1 MCCNLQCH
9 LTAPLLLT
17 PAITPTLRQN
27 IDRLIDIQDSRL
39 LALEN
44 DFEAELRMLEDEF
57 EAERQQI
64 VKQHAME
71 KKELLDIMSAVEN
84 EEQEKEAERRQ
95 EHEQYREEIRNKSL
109 EDINVLRITLESTI
123 EELERHFVS

>member
-1 MCCNLQCH
+1 
-9 LTAPLLLT
+9 
-17 PAITPTLRQN
+17 
-27 IDRLIDIQDSRL
+27 
-39 LALEN
+39 
-44 DFEAELRMLEDEF
+44 MLEDEF

-71 KKELLDIMSAVEN
+71 KKELLDIMTAVEN
-84 EEQEKEAERRQ
+84 GEQEKEAERRQ

-123 EELERHFVS
+123 EELERHFVGC

>member
-1 MCCNLQCH
+1 MQCH

>member
-1 MCCNLQCH
+1 M
-9 LTAPLLLT
+9 
-17 PAITPTLRQN
+17 
-27 IDRLIDIQDSRL
+27 IDIQDSRL

-71 KKELLDIMSAVEN
+71 KKELLDIMTAVEN
-84 EEQEKEAERRQ
+84 GEQEKEAERRQ

-123 EELERHFVS
+123 EELERHFVGC